1 MSPATPLDES
11 FWSDAIETRELQPPL
26 RGPLDAGVAL
36 VGGGFTSLTAALRLK
51 RQRPELEV
59 AVLES
64 RHVGHGASGRNA
76 GMVLAEAHLD
86 RVRDLGARSVRFT
99 WESVTS
105 MVDAIEAVALEE
117 GFDCGL
123 ERTGYL
129 EIAYHPVH
137 LRRARAAAAACA
149 ELGVPLRVLDAEAT
163 RDRIASARFAGALS
177 HPRAALLHPGRY
189 VAGLKRAALRR
200 GVRIFESSP
209 VTGLRQGREIELTTP
224 EDDVGGAHPPL
235 GGGQLGL
242 NAYLPASGLSPIR
255 DRAVTLHS
263 FILLTERLSPAQR
276 ESLGWAGR
284 EGWSDMRRLHNYV
297 RLVGDR
303 LLFGGRVVYHFGLE
317 APGGIDVIYARLQA
331 ELRRTFP
338 TLGALSA
345 GRRWA
350 GPVSISPRRTP
361 VIGSAG
367 RFGNLH
373 YAVGYSGM
381 GVSLATLAGRVLADV
396 VLGEGARWDDLVYRR
411 DRPWPLPPEPLRYL
425 GFQGSFLGMR
435 LADAWDALRG

>member
-1 MSPATPLDES
+1 MSAATGLDES

-26 RGPLDAGVAL
+26 RGTLDAGVAL
-36 VGGGFTSLTAALRLK
+36 VGGGFTSLTAALWLK
-51 RQRPELEV
+51 RQRPDLEV
-59 AVLES
+59 AVLEA
-64 RHVGHGASGRNA
+64 RHAGHGASGRNA

-86 RVRDLGARSVRFT
+86 RVRDLGTRSVRFT
-99 WESVTS
+99 WESVTA
-105 MVDAIEAVALEE
+105 MVDAIEAVAEEE

-129 EIAYHPVH
+129 EMAYHPVH
-137 LRRARAAAAACA
+137 LRRARATAAACA
-149 ELGVPLRVLDAEAT
+149 ALGVELQVLDAAEAQE
-163 RDRIASARFAGALS
+163 RIASSRFAGALA
-177 HPRAALLHPGRY
+177 HPRSALLHPGRY
-189 VAGLKRAALRR
+189 VAGLRRAALRR
-200 GVRIFESSP
+200 GVRIFETTP
-209 VTGLRQGREIELTTP
+209 VSGLREAREIELTTP
-224 EDDVGGAHPPL
+224 GGLVRAPHVV
-235 GGGQLGL
+235 LGL

-263 FILLTERLSPAQR
+263 FILLTEPLTPPQR

-303 LLFGGRVVYHFGLE
+303 LLFGGRVVYHFGLDAPE
-317 APGGIDVIYARLQA
+317 AIDVIYARLQA

-338 TLGALSA
+338 TLAEVA
-345 GRRWA
+345 VERRWA

-373 YAVGYSGM
+373 YALGYSGM
-381 GVSLATLAGRVLADV
+381 GVSLATLAGRVLADT
-396 VLGEGARWDDLVYRR
+396 VLGEGRRWDDLVYRR